1 MYCICRFACIQM
13 LCFIVCSVSSH
24 SHTHLPQNE
33 LNTTATFLDENVHQ
47 YAADVL
53 DFTKSCRCFDA
64 HYTQVNCIHLKEN
77 YSELGFTLQHLQ
89 WLRDEYTS
97 QRLSNV
103 LRYFEQVLI
112 VNVLCLLDIK
122 QKPIN
127 LSFYLWTSDSDHK
140 SSLKD
145 HI

>member
-1 MYCICRFACIQM
+1 MYCICQFACIQM

-24 SHTHLPQNE
+24 SQTHLPQNG

-77 YSELGFTLQHLQ
+77 YSELGFTLQHL
-89 WLRDEYTS
+89 
-97 QRLSNV
+97 
-103 LRYFEQVLI
+103 
-112 VNVLCLLDIK
+112 
-122 QKPIN
+122 
-127 LSFYLWTSDSDHK
+127 
-140 SSLKD
+140 
-145 HI
+145 